1 MTLITWNSR
10 RTNPTHTPAHSPLT
24 LSTFSSDNIHK
35 KQWQL
40 SKETVTTLARNSD
53 HVHTEKWQ
61 FPHRILT
68 TFTWNSIHIESLLPT
83 KQRSKHGLTFFPLTF
98 EQLIFCCLALGDPK
112 NPNRKSFLVGIKH
125 LEMTSFT
132 QILKTKCILGRNDT
146 NYLKFSGDISNR
158 HLLTDPVHPMSTF
171 ASDNFCKK
179 QWKLSQQ
186 IVSIFTKIVTT
197 FTRGSTTTFTR
208 NSDTVTQWT
217 FDGHRAEVG
226 PAWPSFLLTILHL
239 IFCCLTFGDK
249 PQILSCWH

>member
-1 MTLITWNSR
+1 M
-10 RTNPTHTPAHSPLT
+10 
-24 LSTFSSDNIHK
+24 
-35 KQWQL
+35 
-40 SKETVTTLARNSD
+40 TTLARNSD

-61 FPHRILT
+61 FPHWILT
-68 TFTWNSIHIESLLPT
+68 TFTWNSDAVFTSSLCYPQSRELST
-83 KQRSKHGLTFFPLTF
+83 AWLSFPLTF
-98 EQLIFCCLALGDPK
+98 EQLIFCCLAFGDTK